1 MQVAGRNLGLIAK
14 SALDR
19 RHYVAAAN
27 MVRLYEHPAEMFK
40 RYLIGKGTYPYTVR
54 VRTPQSWLDL
64 RLHSGH
70 DVLTVNEIFCRND
83 YLADTSDTVI
93 VDFGSNIGISA
104 AYFLTRNAA
113 AYTYLFEPLPSNV
126 AKLKE
131 NLRQFEG
138 RFEVHQAAVGT
149 SDGEVEFAWE
159 ESGRYGGVG
168 AGHGNTLTVP
178 LVNSRNV
185 LEEAIE
191 KHGKIDILKIDIEG
205 LEAAVIENIPVEQ
218 ARKIKKLYVEYTF
231 DRNPLA
237 ETHDYRDYGPIA
249 QFTLRTV

>member
-14 SALDR
+14 SALER

-27 MVRLYEHPAEMFK
+27 MLRVYERPAEMFK

-70 DVLTVNEIFCRND
+70 DLLTVNEIFCRKD
-83 YLADTSDTVI
+83 YLADASDTVI

-104 AYFLTRNAA
+104 AYFLSRNAT
-113 AYTYLFEPLPSNV
+113 AYSYLFEPLPSNV

-131 NLRQFEG
+131 NLHPFEG
-138 RFEVHQAAVGT
+138 RYEIHEAAVGT

-168 AGHGNTLTVP
+168 AAHGNTLTVP
-178 LVNSRNV
+178 LVNSHTV
-185 LEEAIE
+185 LDEVIA
-191 KHGKIDILKIDIEG
+191 KHGKIDVLKIDIEG
-205 LEAAVIENIPVEQ
+205 LEEAVIENIPVEQ
-218 ARKIKKLYVEYTF
+218 ARKIKTLYVEYTF
-231 DRNPLA
+231 DTNPLA
-237 ETHDYRDYGPIA
+237 ETHDYRDYGSIS
-249 QFTLRTV
+249 QFTRKAV

>member
-27 MVRLYEHPAEMFK
+27 MVRVYEHPAEMFK

-54 VRTPQSWLDL
+54 VRTPESWLDL

-70 DVLTVNEIFCRND
+70 DLLTVNEIFCRKD
-83 YLADTSDTVI
+83 YLADASDTVI

-104 AYFLTRNAA
+104 AYFLTRNAT
-113 AYTYLFEPLPSNV
+113 AYTYLFEPLPTNV

-131 NLRQFEG
+131 NLRPFEG
-138 RFEVHQAAVGT
+138 RYEVREAAVGT

-168 AGHGNTLTVP
+168 APHGNTLTVP
-178 LVNSRNV
+178 LVNSRTV
-185 LEEAIE
+185 LEDVIA

-231 DRNPLA
+231 DTNPLA
-237 ETHDYRDYGPIA
+237 ETHDYYDYGAIA
-249 QFTLRTV
+249 QFTRKAV